1 MKGTRWLSTV
11 FPAPRAEVRL
21 RSALPLLLFLI
32 AYAAICVALETSD
45 VLLFTYRSAFWLM
58 LTTVWVWWIWLV
70 GSSGLSRRRHLVSLF
85 CRLTLIGLLVM
96 VVAQPR
102 AVRTNDSLSVV
113 YAVDVSDSIGEGA
126 ADKAIEFVTRT
137 VVDKPDKDE
146 AGLIA
151 FGRNAAVELPPRQS
165 FPFEALN
172 SEIHGDATDLEKA
185 LSLSAAM
192 IPEESRGR
200 IVLVSDGT
208 QTAGSLDA
216 ALDQLASRGIAVDVL
231 PIEYQYDRE
240 VWVERLDLPR
250 FVKLGENY
258 TASVLIS
265 SLQPGKGRLVLRE
278 GQPIVLEQ
286 EIEFGAGKT
295 RIDVPI
301 KVGEPGYY
309 EYTASIELPEGED
322 HLTENN
328 DATNYL
334 YVEGQGKTLLVVDP
348 LGDQRDW
355 EPLRRAIREG
365 ERDVLTIEAYD
376 FPRDPLS
383 LLPYDCV
390 IFVNV
395 GQDAFD
401 MVQLQAL
408 HDAVYHQGVGFLMVG
423 GPNSFGAG
431 GYHRTLVEKA
441 LPVSMDITQRKILPK
456 GALVIILHTCEFPEG
471 NTWGKR
477 ITKQAIKV
485 LSAQDEVGLLASL
498 GGGDDWVFELTPAGE
513 YDSLVPKINATG
525 VGDMPAFGPTMKQGL
540 DALKASDAAA
550 KHMII
555 ISDGDPQP
563 PAPSLV
569 REFVDEK
576 ISCSMV
582 AVFPHGGAD
591 ISKMRSIA
599 GVTGGRYYFPSD
611 PSKLP
616 SIFIKEA
623 KTLKRSMVQNKTIQ
637 PEVGFPSQVM
647 EGIDALPPLHGY
659 VLATPKP
666 MAENVLVYH
675 EHIAE
680 EEETDPILSIWRYGL
695 ATTAAFTSDLS
706 PVWGADWVNWSQYR
720 AFVKQLLIRISR
732 VDENSNLRMWTS
744 MSGGEGVVMVEDFHP
759 EEAFLDLQARVAGP
773 RDREQ
778 SVPLKQVGPRR
789 YQATFPLWGT
799 GRYQVMAVGKS
810 GERNDRAH
818 GGFIV
823 PYSPEYLRFRSN
835 PLLLERI
842 RERTGGTLLT
852 ADSTADDV
860 FNRRVPKRSA
870 QPVFD
875 WFLIALACLL
885 PLDVAIRR
893 VQIDWSVVRGWFG
906 LDRQEQQSG
915 TMGTLLA
922 RKRSL
927 DDELKRPTVRTQP
940 TARPEA
946 AYERRPVPK
955 RTKPVRS
962 KTATRP
968 ATDEE
973 EQKSTTSRLLEL
985 KKRRQSED

>member
-1 MKGTRWLSTV
+1 VNWKRRLQSLVPPLRRPLTLR
-11 FPAPRAEVRL
+11 EV
-21 RSALPLLLFLI
+21 LPLLLFLL
-32 AYAAICVALETSD
+32 AYAALCIGLEWSD
-45 VLLFTYRSAFWLM
+45 TLLFTDRGAFALM
-58 LTTVWVWWIWLV
+58 LVSVWVWWMWLT
-70 GSSGLSRRRHLVSLF
+70 GASGLSRKRHLVSLLT
-85 CRLTLIGLLVM
+85 RLSLIGLFVM
-96 VVAQPR
+96 AIAQPR
-102 AVRTNDSLSVV
+102 AIRTSDTLSVV

-137 VVDKPDKDE
+137 AVAKPDRDE

-151 FGRNAAVELPPRQS
+151 FGRNAAVELPPRKS

-172 SEIHGDATDLEKA
+172 SEIHGDATNLEQA

-192 IPEESRGR
+192 IPEEARGR
-200 IVLVSDGT
+200 IVLISDGT
-208 QTAGSLDA
+208 QTTGSLESI
-216 ALDQLASRGIAVDVL
+216 LDQLATRGIAVDVL

-240 VWVERLDLPR
+240 VWIERLDLPR

-258 TASVLIS
+258 VASALIS
-265 SLQPGKGRLVLRE
+265 SLQADKGRLVLRE
-278 GQPIVLEQ
+278 NRRIIWEEP
-286 EIEFGAGKT
+286 IEFAAGKT
-295 RIDVPI
+295 RIEIPI
-301 KVGEPGYY
+301 TVGEPGYY
-309 EYTASIELPEGED
+309 EYQATLETEAD
-322 HLTENN
+322 ADNLTQNN

-348 LGDQRDW
+348 LGDERDW
-355 EPLRRAIREG
+355 RSLRQAILDA
-365 ERDVLTIEAYD
+365 ERDVQTLEAYD

-383 LLPYDCV
+383 LLPYDCI
-390 IFVNV
+390 IFCNV

-408 HDAVYHQGVGFLMVG
+408 HDAIYNQGIGFLMVG

-456 GALVIILHTCEFPEG
+456 GALAIILHTCEFPEG

-485 LSAQDEVGLLASL
+485 LSTQDEVGVLAYT
-498 GGGDDWVFELTPAGE
+498 GAGEGWVFELTPAGE
-513 YDSLVPKINATG
+513 YESLVPKINAVG
-525 VGDMPAFGPTMKQGL
+525 IGDMPAFGPTMQQGF

-563 PAPSLV
+563 PPPGLV
-569 REFVDEK
+569 QSFVSEQ
-576 ISCSMV
+576 ISVTMV
-582 AVFPHGGAD
+582 AIFPHGGSD

-599 GVTGGRYYFPSD
+599 GVTGGKYYFPSD
-611 PSKLP
+611 PRELP

-623 KTLKRSMVQNKTIQ
+623 KTLKRNMVQNKTIQ
-637 PEVGFPSQVM
+637 PEVGFPSQVLD
-647 EGIDALPPLHGY
+647 GIDALPPLHGY

-706 PVWGADWVNWSQYR
+706 PVWGSDWVNWSQYV

-732 VDENSNLRMWTS
+732 VADSSDLRMWTY
-744 MSGGEGVVMVEDFHP
+744 MSGGEGVIMVEDFHP
-759 EEAFLDLQARVAGP
+759 DEMFLDLQAKVAGP
-773 RDREQ
+773 RQQEQ
-778 SVPLKQVGPRR
+778 SIPLKQVGPRR

-799 GRYQVMAVGKS
+799 GRYQVMVAGAADDRS
-810 GERNDRAH
+810 DRAH

-835 PLLLERI
+835 PILLEQI
-842 RERTGGTLLT
+842 RERTGGTPLT
-852 ADSTADDV
+852 GESTAEEI
-860 FNRRVPKRSA
+860 FNRRQPKQST
-870 QPVFD
+870 QPIFD
-875 WFLIALACLL
+875 WLLMALACLL

-893 VQIDWSVVRGWFG
+893 VQLDWHVIRGWLG
-906 LDRQEQQSG
+906 LDRRAEQSA
-915 TMGTLLA
+915 TMGALLE
-922 RKRSL
+922 RKQSL
-927 DDELKRPTVRTQP
+927 DSQLKQPAIRPRPTSVAVPPYETRSVSERSRSRP
-940 TARPEA
+940 PVKSAEKPEA
-946 AYERRPVPK
+946 
-955 RTKPVRS
+955 
-962 KTATRP
+962 
-968 ATDEE
+968 DD
-973 EQKSTTSRLLEL
+973 QSTTSRLLEM
-985 KKRRQSED
+985 KKRRQEE